1 MKKINKKGFTLVE
14 LLAVV
19 VILGVL
25 LMIAVPSVTNI
36 INSSRDK
43 AFLSQAKLAVENV
56 ETSLSMASDSEKP
69 TDSCD
74 IPITSIKLDRGSWDG
89 YEGNVTVQK
98 LPAADS
104 DGKMYSVTINL
115 SDGTRSV
122 TGKTLAGITGV
133 DSSYAAATTPTANSC
148 TFYK

>member
-56 ETSLSMASDSEKP
+56 ETYLSIASDSDKP
-69 TDSCD
+69 ADSCD

-89 YEGNVTVQK
+89 YNGKVTVTK
-98 LPAADS
+98 LSGANT
-104 DGKMYSVTINL
+104 DGKMYEVTITL

-122 TGKTLAGITGV
+122 TDKTLKGITGV
-133 DSSYAAATTPTANSC
+133 DATYAAATTPTANSC